1 MLKNK
6 NISGFTLIELLVTV
20 TIIGIL
26 SSIAIFGLS
35 STRQKAQDTSYLSS
49 IRDLQLALEAYKSVN
64 GSYPDAGAEGS
75 ATYISNANN
84 FTPNFIAKLPTGT
97 SQTGTGGFDYTV
109 DDAKKTYCVY
119 VRNVVFKP
127 ESQKDLAFTSC
138 PKTWVACKGKDT
150 ATLNTCD

>member
-20 TIIGIL
+20 SIIGIL
-26 SSIAIFGLS
+26 SSVAIVGLS

-49 IRDLQLALEAYKSVN
+49 IRDLQLSLEAYKSVN
-64 GSYPDAGAEGS
+64 GSYPDAGADGS
-75 ATYISNANN
+75 ADYIVGL
-84 FTPNFIAKLPTGT
+84 TPSFITKLPTGG

-127 ESQKDLAFTSC
+127 ESQKDLAFAQC
-138 PKTWVACKGKDT
+138 PNTWVACKGKDT
-150 ATLNTCD
+150 ASLNTCD